1 MIISR
6 TFESTTKIFTIHI
19 LAFRLLIM
27 EKCNTKYYKR
37 DCHTDALRNYR
48 LNSYYCLGALL
59 LESRSKWSDFI
70 NNSKPDICWTFLL
83 YVFPCK
89 PVYIL
94 DTYLYQL
101 VQQLAKLLLCRV
113 FMIYIEIYCIMN
125 SINKYVF
132 SSWYKSMPIWKYKTR
147 DITKAEL
154 GVTILF
160 LPHTCIYLWKN
171 Y

>member
-1 MIISR
+1 MLYSTFDAQWACISALHLLKVWLSVALISR

-94 DTYLYQL
+94 DTYLPTCKATSK
-101 VQQLAKLLLCRV
+101 VLCRV
-113 FMIYIEIYCIMN
+113 FMIYIN
-125 SINKYVF
+125 
-132 SSWYKSMPIWKYKTR
+132 
-147 DITKAEL
+147 
-154 GVTILF
+154 IL
-160 LPHTCIYLWKN
+160 Y
-171 Y
+171 YE

>member
-1 MIISR
+1 MSLYFCIASIKSLIISR

-94 DTYLYQL
+94 DTYLPTCKATSK
-101 VQQLAKLLLCRV
+101 VLCRV
-113 FMIYIEIYCIMN
+113 FMIYIN
-125 SINKYVF
+125 
-132 SSWYKSMPIWKYKTR
+132 
-147 DITKAEL
+147 
-154 GVTILF
+154 IL
-160 LPHTCIYLWKN
+160 Y
-171 Y
+171 YE